1 MRTTAA
7 QVEGEEEE
15 EGVMSLAYSIQAL
28 TSDARHENAK
38 LNGEGEKHRG

>member
-15 EGVMSLAYSIQAL
+15 GGMSLAYSIQAL